1 MCKQISNLL
10 LSPLYS
16 DFVKS
21 ESERVNTVRGEAD
34 IALVSWGGFDQ
45 LSDRVAGISWL
56 IRFVAGLS
64 PLCPSVSSVI
74 VNLRGKGV
82 AGAGF
87 SSRISGFLWTL
98 KLALFEA
105 ARYSLT
111 HRGSTLNGLWYAW
124 DSLFLEV
131 KCTFWSNGGYDPAV
145 WKCSKVL

>member
-21 ESERVNTVRGEAD
+21 ETGCVNIVWGEVQIEVVSRG
-34 IALVSWGGFDQ
+34 GYDQ
-45 LSDRVAGISWL
+45 LSDRVADRSWL

-64 PLCPSVSSVI
+64 PLRSSVSPVI
-74 VNLRGKGV
+74 VNLRGKSV

-87 SSRISGFLWTL
+87 SSSISGFPSTL

-105 ARYSLT
+105 ARHSFT
-111 HRGSTLNGLWYAW
+111 HRRSWRSEHGCEDPNKTYCLSHNVALTGTLLCAH
-124 DSLFLEV
+124 S
-131 KCTFWSNGGYDPAV
+131 AV
-145 WKCSKVL
+145 